1 MKAFKHL
8 FHDEFNVIEGDALV
22 VAANYELQQIMTEY
36 FENHTNMRAVH
47 TADFKV
53 VQELDTPLTVG
64 ISLITFADLQS
75 KQEFLSKKI
84 MTAGMVCGNL
94 NTVNPQ
100 KIVRLSFACLV

>member
-1 MKAFKHL
+1 
-8 FHDEFNVIEGDALV
+8 
-22 VAANYELQQIMTEY
+22 
-36 FENHTNMRAVH
+36 MRAVH

-100 KIVRLSFACLV
+100 KIVRLSFLSLVFWVRLSFEVIWHFTNYKAYAKK